1 MIDTHVH
8 FWKHARDAHAWIT
21 PDMRV
26 LQRDFLPADLEPQLR
41 ASSVE
46 GCIAVQALHDEDET
60 RWLLDL
66 AGSHP
71 WIVGVVG
78 WIDVTRPDVAQRLE
92 RLVVHKQLVGL
103 RHLAHD
109 EPDARFLV
117 RDDVVAGLR
126 ELARFDLSF
135 DLLVR
140 EREMPAAIDLARRL
154 PDQVF
159 VLDHLGKPPIRTRD
173 HGGWAAAIEELGRCD
188 NVVAKMSGLLTER
201 ECRGRPWDDLRYYV
215 DTALAAFGPERIM
228 PGSDW
233 PVCLLAGDYQD
244 AIELARHPALVDGG
258 ARARLRAYG
267 I

>member
-1 MIDTHVH
+1 VIDTHVH
-8 FWKHARDAHAWIT
+8 FWKYARDAHPWIG

-26 LQRDFLPADLEPQLR
+26 LQRDFLPADLEPLLR
-41 ASSVE
+41 ANEVD

-60 RWLLDL
+60 RWLLEL
-66 AGSHP
+66 ADAHP

-78 WIDVTRPDVAQRLE
+78 WVDLAAPDIAERLE
-92 RLVVHKQLVGL
+92 RLVVHKKLVGL

-109 EPDARFLV
+109 ERDEWYLV

-126 ELARFDLSF
+126 EVGRFDLAF

-140 EREMPAAIDLARRL
+140 EREMPAAIELARKL
-154 PDQVF
+154 PEQVF
-159 VLDHLGKPPIRTRD
+159 VLDHLGKPPIRARD
-173 HGGWAAAIEELGRCD
+173 RSGWSSSIEELGKCE

-201 ECRGRPWDDLRYYV
+201 ECRGRPWDDLQLYV
-215 DTALAAFGPERIM
+215 DTALRVFGPNRLM

-233 PVCLLAGDYQD
+233 PVCLLADDYRA
-244 AIELARHPALVDGG
+244 AIEVAREVALVDGG
-258 ARARLRAYG
+258 AVARLRAYG